1 MGSALIGTV
10 RALNG
15 GTMSEQKLNQEQREK
30 IISLYAGGLSA
41 EAIGRRFG
49 VCAAQVRKIIKRTRD
64 EG

>member
-1 MGSALIGTV
+1 
-10 RALNG
+10 
-15 GTMSEQKLNQEQREK
+15 MSEQKLNQEQREK